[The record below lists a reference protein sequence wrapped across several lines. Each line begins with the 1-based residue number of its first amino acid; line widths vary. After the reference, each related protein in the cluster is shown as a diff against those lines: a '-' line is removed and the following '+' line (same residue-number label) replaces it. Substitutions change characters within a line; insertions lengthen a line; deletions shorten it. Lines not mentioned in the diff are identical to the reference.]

1 MRRVVSHSAMTTSNP
16 ARIAV
21 LGASGNG
28 KSTVGRRLAE
38 IHRVQYI
45 ELDALHHGPGWRE
58 ASAEELSQRAL
69 AAVEA
74 SDGWVVDGNYGRKIG
89 DLVLERANLAV
100 WLDQPLPLILFRLW
114 RRTWRRMRDD
124 VELWS
129 GNKEQWRHMPDLFS
143 WTIRSHRRHRKTEPE
158 RLSHHS
164 GLRWVRLRSPREVE
178 LFVQAETAR
187 AQSLNS
193 GIALPHS

>member
-1 MRRVVSHSAMTTSNP
+1 VRRVVSHSAMTTSNP

-38 IHRVQYI
+38 IHGVQYI
-45 ELDALHHGPGWRE
+45 ELDALHHGPNWTE
-58 ASAEELSQRAL
+58 ASAEELTARVVAAL
-69 AAVEA
+69 DAR
-74 SDGWVVDGNYGRKIG
+74 DGWVVDGNYGRKIG
-89 DLVLERANLAV
+89 DVVLERADLAV
-100 WLDQPLPLILFRLW
+100 WLDQPLRVILLRIW
-114 RRTWRRMRDD
+114 RRSWRRIRDD

-129 GNKEQWRHMPDLFS
+129 GNKEQWRYTPSLFS

-164 GLRWVRLRSPREVE
+164 GLRWVRLRSPREVD
-178 LFVQAETAR
+178 LFVQAESER

-193 GIALPHS
+193 GIALRNM

>member
-1 MRRVVSHSAMTTSNP
+1 MTTSNP

-38 IHRVQYI
+38 IHGVPYI
-45 ELDALHHGPGWRE
+45 ELDALHHGPDWRE
-58 ASAEELSQRAL
+58 ASA
-69 AAVEA
+69 
-74 SDGWVVDGNYGRKIG
+74 GWVADGNYERKIG

-100 WLDQPLPLILFRLW
+100 WLDQPLPLILFRLG
-114 RRTWRRMRDD
+114 RRSWRRMRDD
-124 VELWS
+124 VEIWN
-129 GNKEQWRHMPDLFS
+129 GNKEQWQHMPDLFS

-164 GLRWVRLRSPREVE
+164 GLRWVRLRSPRDVE

-187 AQSLNS
+187 AESLNS

>member
-1 MRRVVSHSAMTTSNP
+1 MRED
-16 ARIAV
+16 I
-21 LGASGNG
+21 
-28 KSTVGRRLAE
+28 
-38 IHRVQYI
+38 
-45 ELDALHHGPGWRE
+45 
-58 ASAEELSQRAL
+58 
-69 AAVEA
+69 
-74 SDGWVVDGNYGRKIG
+74 
-89 DLVLERANLAV
+89 
-100 WLDQPLPLILFRLW
+100 
-114 RRTWRRMRDD
+114 
-124 VELWS
+124 ELWS

>member
-1 MRRVVSHSAMTTSNP
+1 MTTSNP

-38 IHRVQYI
+38 IHGVQYI
-45 ELDALHHGPGWRE
+45 ELDALHHGPNWTE
-58 ASAEELSQRAL
+58 ASAEELTERVVAAL
-69 AAVEA
+69 DAR
-74 SDGWVVDGNYGRKIG
+74 DGWVVDGNYGRKIG
-89 DLVLERANLAV
+89 DVVLERADLAV
-100 WLDQPLPLILFRLW
+100 WLDQPLRVILLRIW
-114 RRTWRRMRDD
+114 RRSWRRIRDD

-129 GNKEQWRHMPDLFS
+129 GNKEKWRYTPSLFS

-164 GLRWVRLRSPREVE
+164 GLRWVRLRSPREVD
-178 LFVQAETAR
+178 LFVQAESER

-193 GIALPHS
+193 GIALRNM

>member
-1 MRRVVSHSAMTTSNP
+1 MTTSNP

-38 IHRVQYI
+38 IHGVPYV
-45 ELDALHHGPGWRE
+45 ELDALHHGPGWTE
-58 ASAEELSQRAL
+58 ASAEELSRRAL
-69 AAVEA
+69 AAVDA

-89 DLVLERANLAV
+89 DIVLERANLVV

-114 RRTWRRMRDD
+114 RRSWHRIRGDL
-124 VELWS
+124 EIWN

-143 WTIRSHRRHRKTEPE
+143 WTIRSHRRLRKTEPE

-178 LFVQAETAR
+178 RFVQAESDR

>member
-1 MRRVVSHSAMTTSNP
+1 MTTSNP

-45 ELDALHHGPGWRE
+45 ELDALHHGPGWKE

-100 WLDQPLPLILFRLW
+100 WLDQPLALILFRLW
-114 RRTWRRMRDD
+114 RRSWRRIRDD
-124 VELWS
+124 VEIWN
-129 GNKEQWRHMPDLFS
+129 GNKEQWRHLPDLFS
-143 WTIRSHRRHRKTEPE
+143 WTIRSHRRHRRTEPE